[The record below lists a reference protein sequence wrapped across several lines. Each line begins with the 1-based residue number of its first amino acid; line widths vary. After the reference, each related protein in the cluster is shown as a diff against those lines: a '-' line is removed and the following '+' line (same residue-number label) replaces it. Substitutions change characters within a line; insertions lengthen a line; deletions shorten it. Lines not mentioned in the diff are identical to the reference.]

1 MIVVYAYVIC
11 DIIHKGHLV
20 HLQNAKALGDVLIVG
35 VLTDEAVM
43 ERKSKPTI
51 SFNERFDIVRNLK
64 MVDVAIPQETYLP
77 DLNILDIRPDIVA
90 ESTSHKSAIVQATKE
105 AAKTVGAR
113 VMTMPY
119 WTQESSTKIKKRI
132 KDGI

>member
-1 MIVVYAYVIC
+1 MIVVYAYVVC

-43 ERKSKPTI
+43 ERKPKPTI

-64 MVDVAIPQETYLP
+64 MVDVAVPQGTYLP
-77 DLNILDIRPDIVA
+77 ESNIISIKPDIVA
-90 ESTSHKSAIVQATKE
+90 ESVSHKTPIIQSTTE
-105 AAKTVGAR
+105 AAKIVGAR
-113 VMTMPY
+113 VMVMPY
-119 WTQESSTKIKKRI
+119 WTQQSSTSIKKRI
-132 KDGI
+132 KDGV